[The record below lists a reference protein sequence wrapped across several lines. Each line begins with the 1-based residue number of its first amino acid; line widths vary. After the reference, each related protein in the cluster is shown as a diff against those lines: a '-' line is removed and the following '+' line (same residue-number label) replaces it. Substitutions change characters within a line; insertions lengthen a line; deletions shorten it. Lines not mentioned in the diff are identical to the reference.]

1 LRPIAV
7 SDDELVTRK
16 NERRERRNSFAN
28 VLALGLHR
36 HGLAA
41 PEKRV
46 ATERS
51 HDPHCLRL
59 R

>member
-7 SDDELVTRK
+7 SDDELMTGK
-16 NERRERRNSFAN
+16 EERSERRNSFAN

-41 PEKRV
+41 PEERV
-46 ATERS
+46 AAERS
-51 HDPHCLRL
+51 HDPHRLRL